1 MQRNQTAYNRY
12 GGRDKMSRDSEK
24 VLKELQ
30 KFLDAHA
37 EDTENEA
44 DVDALAERFFAEY
57 NLKCKEQKESAPE
70 TADDYLDL
78 AEQVTSKKKSV
89 EYLHKALE
97 LEPDNLDARL
107 QLILRTAEQPDERRL
122 ALQELLDAADKQME
136 KSGAFKEYAGEF
148 WTAFETRPYMR
159 VRYTYFDVLIS
170 CGMMRRAIDEGQRLL
185 ELCENDNL
193 GVRYQLMH
201 LYAYMEDEMHAL
213 ALHKQFD
220 SYEETQMLLPLAV
233 LYYKLN
239 QFDKAEDYIK
249 RLAKANKDTKKFLRA
264 AARDQLDDYIGEM
277 SPYGY
282 RPFTMEEL
290 LDELMH
296 TSYLFNSVPYF
307 FAWASKVLAAKTG
320 AKMSAG
326 KPKLLH

>member
-1 MQRNQTAYNRY
+1 
-12 GGRDKMSRDSEK
+12 MSRETEK

-44 DVDALAERFFAEY
+44 DVDALAEQFFAEY
-57 NLKCKEQKESAPE
+57 NLKSKEQKESAPE

-107 QLILRTAEQPDERRL
+107 QLITRTLEEALDEQRL
-122 ALQELLDAADKQME
+122 ALQELLALAEQQMKE
-136 KSGAFKEYAGEF
+136 AGAFKEYAGEF
-148 WTAFETRPYMR
+148 WTAPETRPYMR

-264 AARDQLDDYIGEM
+264 AARDELDDYIGEM

-307 FAWASKVLAAKTG
+307 FAWASKVLTTRSSAKKNT
-320 AKMSAG
+320 
-326 KPKLLH
+326 

>member
-1 MQRNQTAYNRY
+1 
-12 GGRDKMSRDSEK
+12 
-24 VLKELQ
+24 
-30 KFLDAHA
+30 
-37 EDTENEA
+37 
-44 DVDALAERFFAEY
+44 
-57 NLKCKEQKESAPE
+57 
-70 TADDYLDL
+70 
-78 AEQVTSKKKSV
+78 
-89 EYLHKALE
+89 
-97 LEPDNLDARL
+97 
-107 QLILRTAEQPDERRL
+107 
-122 ALQELLDAADKQME
+122 ME

-249 RLAKANKDTKKFLRA
+249 RLAKAN
-264 AARDQLDDYIGEM
+264 DYIGKM

-307 FAWASKVLAAKTG
+307 FAWASKVLAAKTS

>member
-1 MQRNQTAYNRY
+1 
-12 GGRDKMSRDSEK
+12 MSRDTEK
-24 VLKELQ
+24 LLKELQ
-30 KFLDAHA
+30 SFLMQHGDEAA
-37 EDTENEA
+37 DEDSM
-44 DVDALAERFFAEY
+44 DRLAEQF
-57 NLKCKEQKESAPE
+57 LSEQCIRPVNENAAPE

-78 AEQVTSKKKSV
+78 AEQATSKKKHM
-89 EYLHKALE
+89 EYLRKALE

-107 QLILRTAEQPDERRL
+107 QMITSITEHHLDEQRL
-122 ALQELLDAADKQME
+122 ALQELLALAEQQMKE
-136 KSGAFKEYAGEF
+136 AGAFKEYTGEF
-148 WTAFETRPYMR
+148 WTAPETRPYMR

-170 CGMMRRAIDEGQRLL
+170 CGMMRQAISEGQRLL
-185 ELCENDNL
+185 ELCESDDL

-201 LYAYMEDEMHAL
+201 LYVFMEDEMHAL

-307 FAWASKVLAAKTG
+307 FAWASKVLAAKTS

>member
-1 MQRNQTAYNRY
+1 
-12 GGRDKMSRDSEK
+12 MSRDSEK

-37 EDTENEA
+37 EDTKNEA
-44 DVDALAERFFAEY
+44 DADALTERFFAEY
-57 NLKCKEQKESAPE
+57 NQKCIGQKDHAPE

-78 AEQVTSKKKSV
+78 AEQATSKKKCV
-89 EYLHKALE
+89 EYLHKALA
-97 LEPDNLDARL
+97 LEPDNLDAKL
-107 QLILRTAEQPDERRL
+107 QLITRTLEEALDEQRL

-239 QFDKAEDYIK
+239 QFDKAEEYIK

-307 FAWASKVLAAKTG
+307 FAWASKVLAAKTS

>member
-1 MQRNQTAYNRY
+1 
-12 GGRDKMSRDSEK
+12 MSRESEK

-37 EDTENEA
+37 EDTKNKA
-44 DVDALAERFFAEY
+44 DADAMTERFFAEY
-57 NLKCKEQKESAPE
+57 NQKCIGQKDHAPE

-78 AEQVTSKKKSV
+78 AEQATSKKKCV
-89 EYLHKALE
+89 EYLHKALA
-97 LEPDNLDARL
+97 LEPDNLDAKL
-107 QLILRTAEQPDERRL
+107 QLITRTTEQQLDEQRL

-136 KSGAFKEYAGEF
+136 QTGAFKEYAGEF
-148 WTAFETRPYMR
+148 WTAPETRPYMR

-201 LYAYMEDEMHAL
+201 LYAYMEDELHAL

-220 SYEETQMLLPLAV
+220 SYEETQMLLPLTV

-249 RLAKANKDTKKFLRA
+249 RLAKANKDAKKFLRA
-264 AARDQLDDYIGEM
+264 AARDQLDDYIDEM
-277 SPYGY
+277 NPYGY
-282 RPFTMEEL
+282 QPFTMEEL
-290 LDELMH
+290 LDELMKS
-296 TSYLFNSVPYF
+296 SYLFDSVPYF
-307 FAWASKVLAAKTG
+307 FAWASKVLATKTSAK
-320 AKMSAG
+320 KSAG
-326 KPKLLH
+326 KPELLH

>member
-1 MQRNQTAYNRY
+1 
-12 GGRDKMSRDSEK
+12 MSRETERL
-24 VLKELQ
+24 LKELKQ
-30 KFLDAHA
+30 FISLH
-37 EDTENEA
+37 ENEIT
-44 DVDALAERFFAEY
+44 DEDSVNRLCEQFLEEH
-57 NLKCKEQKESAPE
+57 NLGIPDLKNTEPE
-70 TADDYLDL
+70 TADDYLEL
-78 AEQVTSKKKSV
+78 AERALSKKKCV

-97 LEPDNLDARL
+97 LEPENVDVQL
-107 QLILRTAEQPDERRL
+107 QLIGHTLEGKSDEQLP
-122 ALQELLDAADKQME
+122 ALQKLMDAAAKQLE
-136 KSGAFKEYAGEF
+136 QEGCFKEDVGAF
-148 WTAFETRPYMR
+148 WDVLETRPYMR
-159 VRYTYFDVLIS
+159 VCYAYFEALIF
-170 CGMMRRAIDEGQRLL
+170 CGMIRRAIDEGQRLL

-213 ALHKQFD
+213 ALHKRFD
-220 SYEETQMLLPLAV
+220 AYEETQMLLPLAV

-264 AARDQLDDYIGEM
+264 AAHDELDDYIDELN
-277 SPYGY
+277 PYGY

-296 TSYLFNSVPYF
+296 TSYLFDSVPYF
-307 FAWASKVLAAKTG
+307 FAWASNVLATKSASKKKT
-320 AKMSAG
+320 G

>member
-1 MQRNQTAYNRY
+1 
-12 GGRDKMSRDSEK
+12 MSRDSEK

-78 AEQVTSKKKSV
+78 AEQVTSKKKRV

-249 RLAKANKDTKKFLRA
+249 RLSAINKDAKKFLRA
-264 AARDQLDDYIGEM
+264 AAQDRLEDYFDQLN
-277 SPYGY
+277 PFGY
-282 RPFTMEEL
+282 QPFTMEEL
-290 LDELMH
+290 LEELMKS
-296 TSYLFNSVPYF
+296 SYLFDSVPYF
-307 FAWASKVLAAKTG
+307 FVWANSCLRAQTTAKKK
-320 AKMSAG
+320 AAG
-326 KPKLLH
+326 KAGSNKKL

>member
-1 MQRNQTAYNRY
+1 
-12 GGRDKMSRDSEK
+12 MSRDSEK

-78 AEQVTSKKKSV
+78 AKQVTSKKKSV

-136 KSGAFKEYAGEF
+136 KTGAFKKYSGEF
-148 WTAFETRPYMR
+148 WTAPETRPYMR

-233 LYYKLN
+233 LYYKMN
-239 QFDKAEDYIK
+239 QLGKAEDYIK
-249 RLAKANKDTKKFLRA
+249 RLAKVNRNTKKFLRVA
-264 AARDQLDDYIGEM
+264 VRNELDEYIDEM
-277 SPYGY
+277 GPYEY
-282 RPFTMEEL
+282 TPFTLEEL
-290 LDELMH
+290 LDAAMKAR
-296 TSYLFNSVPYF
+296 YLFDSVPYF
-307 FAWASKVLAAKTG
+307 FEWANRIVSTKTST
-320 AKMSAG
+320 KKSAG
-326 KPKLLH
+326 TPRVQN

>member
-1 MQRNQTAYNRY
+1 
-12 GGRDKMSRDSEK
+12 MSRESEK

-37 EDTENEA
+37 EDTKNEA
-44 DVDALAERFFAEY
+44 DADALTERFFAEY
-57 NLKCKEQKESAPE
+57 NQKCIGQKDHAPE

-78 AEQVTSKKKSV
+78 AEQATSKKKCV
-89 EYLHKALE
+89 EYLHKALA
-97 LEPDNLDARL
+97 LEPDNLDAKL
-107 QLILRTAEQPDERRL
+107 QLITRTLEEALDEQRL

-136 KSGAFKEYAGEF
+136 KTGAFKEYAGEF
-148 WTAFETRPYMR
+148 WTAPETRPYMR

-201 LYAYMEDEMHAL
+201 LYAHMEDELHAL

-249 RLAKANKDTKKFLRA
+249 RLAKVNKGAKKFLRA
-264 AARDQLDDYIGEM
+264 AARDQLYDYMDEM

-282 RPFTMEEL
+282 QPFTMEEL
-290 LDELMH
+290 LDELMKS
-296 TSYLFNSVPYF
+296 SYLFDSVPYF
-307 FAWASKVLAAKTG
+307 FAWASKVLATKTSAK
-320 AKMSAG
+320 KSAG
-326 KPKLLH
+326 KPELLH

>member
-1 MQRNQTAYNRY
+1 MRSAANFLAEIADGINFYLFA
-12 GGRDKMSRDSEK
+12 
-24 VLKELQ
+24 VLVV
-30 KFLDAHA
+30 
-37 EDTENEA
+37 EDT
-44 DVDALAERFFAEY
+44 DCALRFRFVNGHFFA
-57 NLKCKEQKESAPE
+57 
-70 TADDYLDL
+70 
-78 AEQVTSKKKSV
+78 
-89 EYLHKALE
+89 H
-97 LEPDNLDARL
+97 
-107 QLILRTAEQPDERRL
+107 
-122 ALQELLDAADKQME
+122 
-136 KSGAFKEYAGEF
+136 
-148 WTAFETRPYMR
+148 
-159 VRYTYFDVLIS
+159 
-170 CGMMRRAIDEGQRLL
+170 DEGQRLL

-239 QFDKAEDYIK
+239 QFDKAEDCIK

-307 FAWASKVLAAKTG
+307 FAWASKVLTTKSSAKKST
-320 AKMSAG
+320 
-326 KPKLLH
+326 

>member
-1 MQRNQTAYNRY
+1 
-12 GGRDKMSRDSEK
+12 MSRDSEK

-78 AEQVTSKKKSV
+78 AEQVTSKKKRV

-170 CGMMRRAIDEGQRLL
+170 CGMMRQAISEGQRLL
-185 ELCENDNL
+185 ELCESDDL
-193 GVRYQLMH
+193 GVRYQMMH
-201 LYAYMEDEMHAL
+201 LYVFMEDEMHAL

-264 AARDQLDDYIGEM
+264 AAHDELDDYIDELN
-277 SPYGY
+277 PYGY
-282 RPFTMEEL
+282 QPFTIEEL
-290 LDELMH
+290 LDELMKS
-296 TSYLFNSVPYF
+296 SYLFESVPYF
-307 FAWASKVLAAKTG
+307 FAWASKVLVTKSTS
-320 AKMSAG
+320 KKSTG
-326 KPKLLH
+326 KPHLLN

>member
-1 MQRNQTAYNRY
+1 
-12 GGRDKMSRDSEK
+12 MSRESEK

-37 EDTENEA
+37 EDTKNEA
-44 DVDALAERFFAEY
+44 DADALTERFFAEY
-57 NLKCKEQKESAPE
+57 NQKCIGQKDHAPE

-78 AEQVTSKKKSV
+78 AEQATSKKKCV
-89 EYLHKALE
+89 EYLHKALA
-97 LEPDNLDARL
+97 LEPDNLDAKL
-107 QLILRTAEQPDERRL
+107 QLITRTLEEALDEQRL

-307 FAWASKVLAAKTG
+307 FAWASKVLTTKSSAKKNT
-320 AKMSAG
+320 
-326 KPKLLH
+326 